1 MYESIEKAKIL
12 NTLCQSDCA
21 FKISNEEEMD
31 EVRQQAEAEIAEV
44 IVCMQE
50 ELALLQQVVHDSH
63 MKEIEM
69 KETMQHLEN
78 ELKDV
83 QEKLSLLL
91 MRKEG

>member
-1 MYESIEKAKIL
+1 MYESIEKAKY
-12 NTLCQSDCA
+12 QSDCA

-31 EVRQQAEAEIAEV
+31 EVRRQAEAETVEV